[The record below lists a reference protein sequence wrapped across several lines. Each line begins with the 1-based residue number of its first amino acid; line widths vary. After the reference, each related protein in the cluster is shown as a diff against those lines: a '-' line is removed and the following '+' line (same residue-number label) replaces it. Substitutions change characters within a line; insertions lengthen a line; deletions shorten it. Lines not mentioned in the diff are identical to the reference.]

1 VRKLKVLS
9 LILGLIGLV
18 STIGCKKTTNNTV
31 VKQDSVFYSAWMQLK
46 MTNVGDTA
54 YYQDI
59 SASRLTQTV
68 LSTGVVLSYLGSPG
82 SSDTSVVNASDYG
95 LYQILDVGNIEV
107 QSYGYLNDMSYSNS
121 GLLYRYV
128 IIPGSVLTTTSL
140 KDFSIQQLNKM
151 KFTDVQKVI
160 STPAAGNSSSNK
172 LTNTN

>member
-1 VRKLKVLS
+1 MSGFSIRLTHKIMAIGIV
-9 LILGLIGLV
+9 GLIGLV

-82 SSDTSVVNASDYG
+82 SSDTAVATARKEE
-95 LYQILDVGNIEV
+95 VGKH
-107 QSYGYLNDMSYSNS
+107 Q
-121 GLLYRYV
+121 R
-128 IIPGSVLTTTSL
+128 
-140 KDFSIQQLNKM
+140 
-151 KFTDVQKVI
+151 
-160 STPAAGNSSSNK
+160 
-172 LTNTN
+172 